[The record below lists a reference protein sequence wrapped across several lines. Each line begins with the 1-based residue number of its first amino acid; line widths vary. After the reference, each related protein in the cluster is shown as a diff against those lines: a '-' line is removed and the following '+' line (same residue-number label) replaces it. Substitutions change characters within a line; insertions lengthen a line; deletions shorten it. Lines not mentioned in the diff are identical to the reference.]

1 MAAFTNVGNAI
12 GNQLENQRLGA
23 QNPLNRRMFVD
34 SSSRNQ
40 LSRGPSGILGSSP
53 ELMNAVMNAQNPTL
67 SNASLLT
74 ATGGVLP
81 VFPDAPLTGPG
92 PVLPGQSDLPPPT
105 LDTLAEGENVG
116 KDDLGDASG
125 EPEKISPKVSGD
137 ANDGFI
143 PAKAKAKADP
153 KDKAK
158 SGKSKSQAALDAFTD
173 KISELRGTK
182 PPKTNKEALKSAKDF
197 LKEAGV
203 TDVDDIRTSRDFML
217 MNIGLNIAAGQSQDF
232 LTNVATGG
240 KESLATFGAIKAKEK
255 EAERAIN
262 LAAAEMAKTEV
273 AAEKARGQKFDEA
286 ELAMATAQYTVAAKA
301 EIKPDDLIIAQ
312 AMVDDGYEGTLSDA
326 LTSLKSRTKTPTA
339 SAIIVDAIQ
348 KDFPN
353 ISGVFLKLLNTSGGA
368 KQIME
373 NMNAQSIANGLGV
386 DISTPEGKNKVESFM
401 GIAKEAAKMDAANA
415 ATGVVESIDTDGTVN
430 LN

>member
-53 ELMNAVMNAQNPTL
+53 ELMNAVMNAQNPAL

-92 PVLPGQSDLPPPT
+92 PVLPGQSDLPLT
-105 LDTLAEGENVG
+105 LDTLPDDQNFGE
-116 KDDLGDASG
+116 DDLGDASG

-158 SGKSKSQAALDAFTD
+158 SGKSKSQLTLDAFTD

-182 PPKTNKEALKSAKDF
+182 KPKTNKEALKSAKDF

-286 ELAMATAQYTVAAKA
+286 ELAMLTAQYTAAAKA

-312 AMVDDGYEGTLSDA
+312 AMVDDGFDGTLSDA

-339 SAIIVDAIQ
+339 SAIIVNAIQ

-368 KQIME
+368 KQIIE

-415 ATGVVESIDTDGTVN
+415 ATGVVDSIDADGTVN

>member
-1 MAAFTNVGNAI
+1 MAAFTNIGNAI

-34 SSSRNQ
+34 PSSRNQ

-53 ELMNAVMNAQNPTL
+53 ELMNAVMNAQNPAL

-81 VFPDAPLTGPG
+81 VFPEAPLTGPG
-92 PVLPGQSDLPPPT
+92 PVLPSQSDLPPT
-105 LDTLAEGENVG
+105 FDTLPDGQNVG
-116 KDDLGDASG
+116 EDDLGDASE
-125 EPEKISPKVSGD
+125 EPPKISPNVVAD
-137 ANDGFI
+137 ANDGF
-143 PAKAKAKADP
+143 AKAKAKAKVDP
-153 KDKAK
+153 KDKAE

-182 PPKTNKEALKSAKDF
+182 KPKTNKEALQSAKDF

-286 ELAMATAQYTVAAKA
+286 ELAMATAQYTAAAKA

-339 SAIIVDAIQ
+339 SAIIIDAIQ

-368 KQIME
+368 KQIIE

-386 DISTPEGKNKVESFM
+386 DATTPEGRNKVASFM
-401 GIAKEAAKMDAANA
+401 GIATEAAKVDAANA
-415 ATGVVESIDTDGTVN
+415 GTSVVQSVDTDGTVN

>member
-1 MAAFTNVGNAI
+1 MAAFTNIGNAI

-34 SSSRNQ
+34 PSLRNQ

-53 ELMNAVMNAQNPTL
+53 ELMNAVMNAQNPAL

-81 VFPDAPLTGPG
+81 VFPEAPLTGPG
-92 PVLPGQSDLPPPT
+92 PVLPGQSDLSPT
-105 LDTLAEGENVG
+105 LDTLAEGENFG
-116 KDDLGDASG
+116 KDDLGDATE
-125 EPEKISPKVSGD
+125 EPQKILPEVVAD
-137 ANDGFI
+137 ANDGF
-143 PAKAKAKADP
+143 AKAKAKADP

-182 PPKTNKEALKSAKDF
+182 KPKTNKEALQSAKDF

-286 ELAMATAQYTVAAKA
+286 ELAMATAQYTAAAKA

-339 SAIIVDAIQ
+339 SAIIVNAIQ

-368 KQIME
+368 KQIIE

-386 DISTPEGKNKVESFM
+386 DATTPEGKNKVASFM
-401 GIAKEAAKMDAANA
+401 GIATEAAKVDAANA
-415 ATGVVESIDTDGTVN
+415 ATGVVESIDADGTIN